1 MSETFFVAGIYGVGK
16 STLCEKISKRL
27 QIPFYSSGDLISQTN
42 GEVYGAN
49 KVVRDKCNNQ
59 NILSVAV
66 GQILTQFPQII
77 LAGHFCIF
85 DKNTNVD
92 VLPDDVFSKL
102 SIKKVVLLEADSSK
116 IARHLWTRDNKSYTI
131 DQINALKKAER
142 IQAEIIAKKLSI
154 PLIIHDMKF
163 NDFDT
168 EEIIKQ
174 IRGR

>member
-16 STLCEKISKRL
+16 STLCEKVSKRL
-27 QIPFYSSGDLISQTN
+27 QIPFYSSGDLISQAN

-49 KVVRDKCNNQ
+49 KVVRDKRNNQ
-59 NILSVAV
+59 DILSVAV
-66 GQILTQFPQII
+66 GQILTHFPQII

-85 DKNTNVD
+85 DKNANVD

-102 SIKKVVLLEADSSK
+102 SIKKVVLLEADPST
-116 IARHLWTRDNKSYTI
+116 IAMHLWTRDNKSYTI
-131 DQINALKKAER
+131 GQIDALKRAER
-142 IQAEIIAKKLSI
+142 IRARMITNKLNI

-163 NDFDT
+163 DDFDT